1 MPVRNPIVYEPRR
14 GYSTSSALRNA
25 LPLDDSSVS
34 DTCFTLV
41 YSGPTTGIRA
51 TISSHQLTSF
61 CPMKFCVNNPTT
73 KMKASVSTAP
83 RPGRRKPNRF
93 SGRQA
98 CGNSSS
104 VWSIVPMMRPSTH
117 SVMARGTSTSR
128 PVRNTDLSVVFF
140 VVIGFARNPRGR
152 CLARR
157 GRHPFGQ
164 QDRLCTAYVLLA
176 LPEDFAD
183 PLEDP
188 LAAPEEDPPFDP
200 P

>member
-1 MPVRNPIVYEPRR
+1 
-14 GYSTSSALRNA
+14 
-25 LPLDDSSVS
+25 
-34 DTCFTLV
+34 
-41 YSGPTTGIRA
+41 
-51 TISSHQLTSF
+51 
-61 CPMKFCVNNPTT
+61 
-73 KMKASVSTAP
+73 
-83 RPGRRKPNRF
+83 
-93 SGRQA
+93 
-98 CGNSSS
+98 
-104 VWSIVPMMRPSTH
+104 
-117 SVMARGTSTSR
+117 
-128 PVRNTDLSVVFF
+128 LSVVFF

-200 P
+200 PAGVAAAFVDVAAALSDEPDLPPSDDAPALLPSPLPLSPDAFEPLLASLLDPLDPLPPRKSVTYQPEPFS